1 MNEQMDK
8 LVDTMEEQT
17 TSPAGEQPPVSN
29 GTGEDIPES
38 LKRKP
43 VVLDAE
49 AGNYS
54 SEEVFG
60 K

>member
-1 MNEQMDK
+1 MNEQIDK
-8 LVDTMEEQT
+8 LVDPMEEQAT
-17 TSPAGEQPPVSN
+17 PPAGEQPSVSD
-29 GTGEDIPES
+29 GEDIPES

-49 AGNYS
+49 TGNYS
-54 SEEVFG
+54 AEEVFG